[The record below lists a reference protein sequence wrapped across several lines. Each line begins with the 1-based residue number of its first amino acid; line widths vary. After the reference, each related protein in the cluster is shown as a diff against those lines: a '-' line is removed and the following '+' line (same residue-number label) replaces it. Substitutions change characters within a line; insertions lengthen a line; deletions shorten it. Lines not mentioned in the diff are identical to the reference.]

1 MAVVISKQGGGHS
14 SGPKKI
20 WRRIRDSDNMIKI
33 VAGLTIVS
41 LIAGGTFL
49 YLGIRDYRAMAN
61 ARAEWTQ
68 ISDLASG
75 TGSGDVQASEPVQF
89 IEIPAGASED
99 EFLAISNQAVY
110 KPDDILYKSIDLAA
124 LQSLNPNVTG
134 YIYVPGS
141 AIDYPILQE
150 QSVGDYFYI
159 DHNIYN
165 KPDRYGSIFELSD
178 QERGANS
185 PVTWIFGHHMA
196 SGSMF
201 SGLYDFLKP
210 DFAATPVYIYRDG
223 YRIECQAFAACVV
236 DMDDLVYDFGG
247 YDRGSE
253 AYIELLDRM
262 YGVSKLAFETDKPGP
277 DDETIILSTCYG
289 SAGTRDRLIVL
300 LKEIRR
306 AVTPEYYN
314 TLLDVY
320 QYGGSQT
327 PLDSDEITGPNT
339 YVDPNENLSNFET
352 VLAGSGTD
360 SRNAFSDSGSDM
372 ASGGTLGEG

>member
-1 MAVVISKQGGGHS
+1 MTGVQTCALPIS
-14 SGPKKI
+14 
-20 WRRIRDSDNMIKI
+20 
-33 VAGLTIVS
+33 
-41 LIAGGTFL
+41 
-49 YLGIRDYRAMAN
+49 
-61 ARAEWTQ
+61 
-68 ISDLASG
+68 
-75 TGSGDVQASEPVQF
+75 
-89 IEIPAGASED
+89 
-99 EFLAISNQAVY
+99 
-110 KPDDILYKSIDLAA
+110 
-124 LQSLNPNVTG
+124 
-134 YIYVPGS
+134 
-141 AIDYPILQE
+141 
-150 QSVGDYFYI
+150 
-159 DHNIYN
+159 
-165 KPDRYGSIFELSD
+165 
-178 QERGANS
+178 
-185 PVTWIFGHHMA
+185 
-196 SGSMF
+196 
-201 SGLYDFLKP
+201 

-320 QYGGSQT
+320 QYGGDQT